1 MKKKRTPY
9 DAALLEIIDFE
20 RVDIVTAS
28 GGTDTDADADEIRD
42 NVSPDTWL

>member
-9 DAALLEIIDFE
+9 DSALLEIIVFE
-20 RVDIVTAS
+20 GADIVTAS
-28 GGTDTDADADEIRD
+28 GGTETNTDEIRE